1 MPSTS
6 FKKMDLEDIQ
16 VFCTTAECNSF
27 TEASIL
33 IGTTPSSISK
43 AIARLE
49 KKLSLKLFERS
60 TRAMRLTEE
69 GESYYTVCKEA
80 LADIQ
85 DIENQ
90 LSVDAKPHG
99 TLRIS
104 APDSYGMTVLIP
116 QMTQFIEKHRQ
127 ALQIELALGNHFVNF
142 TRESVDVAIRIGDL
156 EEARIIAKYLHS
168 TRFKMVASPDYIARF
183 GMPQKVEDLLHHQC
197 IGLRFPDRGA
207 IMPWEFGEDKHR
219 LPIHCTL
226 THSHSMGTLAHAV
239 AGLGITR
246 LLDYCV
252 QGEIDKGTVVEILPG
267 TAPPA
272 MKVHLVYPSSRYI
285 PAKTRLFIDY
295 FMDSILPNVTR
306 QNQEIDYFI

>member
-1 MPSTS
+1 MPAHT
-6 FKKMDLEDIQ
+6 FKKIDLEDIQ
-16 VFCTTAECNSF
+16 VFCLTAECQSF

-33 IGTTPSSISK
+33 IGTTPSAISK

-69 GESYYTVCKEA
+69 GASYYAVCKEA

-90 LSVDAKPHG
+90 LAMDGKPRG

-116 QMTQFIEKHRQ
+116 QIAPFIEAHRQ
-127 ALQIELALGNHFVNF
+127 ALKVEIALGNHFVNF
-142 TRESVDVAIRIGDL
+142 TRESVDIAVRIGEL
-156 EEARIIAKYLHS
+156 EEARVVAKYLH
-168 TRFKMVASPDYIARF
+168 TAQFKLVASPDYIAQF
-183 GMPQKVEDLLHHQC
+183 GTPQTIADLQQHQC
-197 IGLRFPDRGA
+197 IGIHFPDRGSV
-207 IMPWEFGEDKHR
+207 IPWEFGEKSER
-219 LPIHCTL
+219 FPLQFAI
-226 THSHSMGTLAHAV
+226 THSHSMGALAHAV
-239 AGLGITR
+239 AGLGIVR
-246 LLDYCV
+246 LLDYSV
-252 QGEIDKGTVVEILPG
+252 QADIEKGNVIEILPG

-295 FMDSILPNVTR
+295 FMDSILPNVAK
-306 QNQEIDYFI
+306 QNRDIDYFI